1 MDTDLLRSKLE
12 DAGEIMVLVEE
23 FDEPIELHLHDTE
36 FDGDIVTVTL
46 ADGTLWF
53 EADAVTGAWKHHHS
67 TDDYGL

>member
-1 MDTDLLRSKLE
+1 MDVDTLRSKLE
-12 DAGEIMVLVEE
+12 SSGELMVHVEE

-36 FDGDIVTVTL
+36 FDGDLLTVEL

-53 EADAVTGAWKHHHS
+53 SAEKVTGAWKHFHS